1 MILNKMIV
9 SRKKIFV
16 FFSILVVLV
25 SLSSDLAVAET
36 YKIKLLAVAEQ
47 QGNFTGK
54 IADLFL
60 ELNPGSGRVFM
71 DTVPLTKIDTQI
83 STRFAN
89 QIACNYI
96 DADCARYDFIYTIRA
111 DSSIIGGPSA
121 GAAIAV
127 LTIAALQDLKLREDI
142 AMTGTINS
150 GGIIGPV
157 GAVKQKIEAASKNK
171 IKKVLIAKG
180 ATLYDELEEKKLLQE
195 IDIEEENKVI
205 NERNSND
212 SVNENDD
219 KVNVTQ
225 GKVNITPIVDDGN
238 SNITDDN
245 ALDLKGFSKELSVEL
260 VEVATLDDALFEFTG
275 KRFFEEFGDIVIDE
289 SYLNTMKEIAN
300 GICDRTRE
308 LYDKVSEYQNV
319 TNISQGK
326 FESAK
331 NLSLQALAAFESQ
344 SYYSAASLC
353 FGANVQLNT
362 ILNRLRNITKDSAL
376 EQVKVIENSIQ
387 ELRKRVENAKKKTI
401 TDLQASI
408 IVKERL
414 SEAQELLA
422 KVRDSIKNNK
432 SDFGDLLSFSTER
445 VYSAVS
451 WSHFIDKPG
460 KEVNIDNDRIKKACE
475 QKINEAE
482 ERINYIAL
490 VFPQLI
496 AESYADL
503 ESAKQESASK
513 NFEQC
518 LQKASLAKAQAD
530 SVLSVIGVSQQHFDG
545 LLDNRVTVA
554 RNQIVKSSKK
564 GAFPILGYSYF
575 EYANTLRKQDKYSAL
590 IYLQYALELSD
601 LGIYFPEIREQNS
614 DNDTLSSYKKY
625 FGLSAAEDKKEY
637 YIKYAYLGAGILIG
651 ILIGTIIILTI
662 RKNPVADKDK
672 KRQKK

>member
-1 MILNKMIV
+1 MAKGIRIQ
-9 SRKKIFV
+9 KIFNV
-16 FFSILVVLV
+16 IVLIV
-25 SLSSDLAVAET
+25 IVTLLFTSVTNAKT

-54 IADLFL
+54 MADLFL

-71 DTVPLTKIDTQI
+71 DTLPLTKIDTQI

-96 DADCARYDFIYTIRA
+96 DADCSIYDFIYTIRA

-127 LTIAALQDLKLREDI
+127 LTMSALQNLGLREDI

-157 GAVKQKIEAASKNK
+157 GAVKQKIEAAAKNK
-171 IKKVLIAKG
+171 INRVLIAKG
-180 ATLYDELEEKKLLQE
+180 ATLYDEIEEKRLVQE
-195 IDIEEENKVI
+195 INIEEGDNNNDNTNNNTVDNNDDINNNVI
-205 NERNSND
+205 NDNNTKAD
-212 SVNENDD
+212 
-219 KVNVTQ
+219 
-225 GKVNITPIVDDGN
+225 ITAIIN
-238 SNITDDN
+238 NQTDN
-245 ALDLKGFSKELSVEL
+245 PANNKTLDLKGFSKELSVEL

-275 KRFFEEFGDIVIDE
+275 KRFFEDYGNIVIDE
-289 SYLNTMKEIAN
+289 SYLDTMKEIAN
-300 GICDRTRE
+300 GICSRTKE

-319 TNISQGK
+319 TNINQGK
-326 FESAK
+326 FEFSK
-331 NLSLQALAAFESQ
+331 NLSLQALTAFENK

-376 EQVKVIENSIQ
+376 EQVKVIESSIE
-387 ELRKRVENAKKKTI
+387 ELRKRIDNTKKRTI

-414 SEAQELLA
+414 AEATELLE
-422 KVRDSIKNNK
+422 KIKESIKNNK
-432 SDFGDLLSFSTER
+432 SDFADLLSFSTER

-451 WSHFIDKPG
+451 WSHFFNKPG
-460 KEVNIDNDRIKKACE
+460 KAVNIDNDRIKKACE

-482 ERINYIAL
+482 ERINYIGL

-496 AESYADL
+496 DESYADL
-503 ESAKQESASK
+503 ESAKQEFAEK

-530 SVLSVIGVSQQHFDG
+530 SVLSVIGVSEQHFDG

-554 RNQIVKSSKK
+554 RNQIVKSANK

-575 EYANTLRKQDKYSAL
+575 EYANTLRKQDRYSTL

-601 LGIYFPEIREQNS
+601 LGIYFPEVKEKNNNNLN
-614 DNDTLSSYKKY
+614 NDTKY
-625 FGLSAAEDKKEY
+625 FSLFMNENNKAY
-637 YIKYAYLGAGILIG
+637 YVKYAYLGAGVVIG
-651 ILIGTIIILTI
+651 ILIGVIITLTV
-662 RKNPVADKDK
+662 RKNRNTNKNKRK
-672 KRQKK
+672 KSRK